1 MTYEEVKRILDT
13 SNGNVICKQ
22 FCLFPN
28 QIAEAIKEIVH
39 EEYEYG
45 YIIIGVSKSGET
57 YSLDGIDR
65 HINMSNILKAAI
77 EQVQIDTMIS
87 YETCAV
93 NGKIIYIMKIK
104 TLGRILSNA
113 NIDKSLMEEIM
124 RELLSACVK
133 LQSNA
138 IYYGATEDQRND
150 YIRDILETAG
160 YDIKDQTRRGLS
172 PSGKAAGEVDIL
184 IMRNNFPVT
193 IIEALNLT
201 SLNTSY
207 LDSHIDKIYGY
218 DTAGNVF
225 NIILSY
231 VTVVNFADFC
241 NKYIEHIEGY
251 KYPFEIISVE
261 ENADISKVSYSDIRV
276 IKTLHNRNG
285 IETVLYHICVL
296 MKSKM

>member
-1 MTYEEVKRILDT
+1 MIYEEVKRIIDA

-22 FCLFPN
+22 FCIFPN
-28 QIAEAIKEIVH
+28 QIAEDIKEIVH
-39 EEYEYG
+39 KEYEYG
-45 YIIIGVSKSGET
+45 YIVIGVSKSGEN
-57 YSLDGIDR
+57 YSFDGIDR
-65 HINMSNILKAAI
+65 DISMSKIFEAAI

-104 TLGRILSNA
+104 TLGKILSIA
-113 NIDKSLMEEIM
+113 NMDKSLMEEIM

-138 IYYGATEDQRND
+138 IYYSATEDQRND

-184 IMRNNFPVT
+184 IKHNNFPVT

-218 DTAGNVF
+218 DTAGNAF
-225 NIILSY
+225 NIILTY
-231 VTVVNFADFC
+231 VMVVNFADFC
-241 NKYIEHIEGY
+241 NKYIEHIKGY

-261 ENADISKVSYSDIRV
+261 EDVDINKVSYSDIKV

-285 IETVLYHICVL
+285 IETVLYHVCVL
-296 MKSKM
+296 MK